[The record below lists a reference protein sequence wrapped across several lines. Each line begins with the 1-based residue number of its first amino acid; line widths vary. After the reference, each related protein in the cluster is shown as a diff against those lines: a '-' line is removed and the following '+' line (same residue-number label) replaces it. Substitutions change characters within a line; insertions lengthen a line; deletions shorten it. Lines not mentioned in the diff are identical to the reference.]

1 MKNKKKLLVLG
12 GTGFIGYHLIKKC
25 KKIGWDVVSV
35 SKKKP
40 SKEKYISGTTYIF
53 DDLQKK
59 IYLKN

>member
-1 MKNKKKLLVLG
+1 MKNKKKITSLRWYWLYWIS
-12 GTGFIGYHLIKKC
+12 FNKKC

-53 DDLQKK
+53 DDLLK
-59 IYLKN
+59 IYLKIK